1 MGCVEIFTIGTVI
14 TGDHAL
20 VLQPQSSLTL
30 TRNCVVV
37 NMLLNINGFTVPQPP
52 GFWVVI
58 FCQEFEVLDWNLY
71 LITGIEVFANKII
84 SSPIHAGF
92 GDAIKDTVGIGFTSI
107 STESV
112 E

>member
-37 NMLLNINGFTVPQPP
+37 DMLLNITGFIVPQPP
-52 GFWVVI
+52 GF
-58 FCQEFEVLDWNLY
+58 
-71 LITGIEVFANKII
+71 
-84 SSPIHAGF
+84 
-92 GDAIKDTVGIGFTSI
+92 
-107 STESV
+107 
-112 E
+112 